1 MKMEKSA
8 PYQKAWI
15 ATETEPSPWQRT
27 QERLKTIRR
36 NLDKSDAAIG
46 KMFGVTRAAI
56 FELRMRYHIFKV
68 RSNTQHR
75 QRIFQQVR
83 KLPKKLTIAA
93 AAQKLK
99 LTEQQ
104 AYYYGKRAGYHFT
117 RKKGKNE
124 RGDYWK
130 ARFKALK
137 PGLTLREVARELA
150 ISYIYSIQLCQK
162 HRYKVR
168 WAGSSKPPRL
178 PFRSAR
184 GK

>member
-1 MKMEKSA
+1 METPS
-8 PYQKAWI
+8 PYQKVWL
-15 ATETEPSPWQRT
+15 ETKESPSPWQRT
-27 QERLKTIRR
+27 QQRLKLIRQ

-46 KMFGVTRAAI
+46 QMFGVTRAAI
-56 FELRMRYHIFKV
+56 FELRMRYHIAKV

-75 QRIFQQVR
+75 ERIFQSVR
-83 KLPKKLTIAA
+83 KLPSKLTIAA
-93 AAQKLK
+93 AAEKLK
-99 LTEQQ
+99 LSEQRT
-104 AYYYGKRAGYHFT
+104 YYYGKRAGYHFA
-117 RKKGKNE
+117 RKKGKHE
-124 RGDYWK
+124 RSDYWK
-130 ARFKALK
+130 ARFKTLK

-184 GK
+184 GKK